1 MAWKELID
9 ESKIGAAGGVVGID
23 SEGKIAVPVAGFDR
37 DITVGD
43 MDITKDDVGLGNV
56 ENLDVA
62 GIFAELTA
70 ADIPD
75 IGISQV
81 TNLAA
86 GLIAKVP
93 TSRTVAGQALTAD
106 VVLTKADVG
115 LAKVE
120 NLDVTGIFAELTGH
134 DIPDIGISQ
143 VKGLAAGLSD
153 KVPTSRKVAVKA
165 LTADVVLAKADVGLG
180 NVENLDSAGIFAKL
194 TGEDISAAGVKTS
207 DLITTVTTLP
217 ASGTVGEIVMK
228 GGSLFVWQAEAGG

>member
-23 SEGKIAVPVAGFDR
+23 SAGKIAVPVAGFDR
-37 DITVGD
+37 DIVIAD
-43 MDITKDDVGLGNV
+43 LNITKADVGLGNV
-56 ENLDVA
+56 ENKSSAKILS
-62 GIFAELTA
+62 ELTA

-81 TNLAA
+81 TGLAT
-86 GLIAKVP
+86 GLSGKVP
-93 TSRTVAGQALTAD
+93 TTRKVAGQALTAD
-106 VVLTKADVG
+106 VVLTKHDVG
-115 LAKVE
+115 LGDVD
-120 NLDVTGIFAELTGH
+120 NLSPAGIFAKMVAA
-134 DIPDIGISQ
+134 DIPDIGIGQ
-143 VKGLAAGLSD
+143 VTGLATGLSG
-153 KVPTSRKVAVKA
+153 KVPTSRKVAGKA

-228 GGSLFVWQAEAGG
+228 GGSLFVWQV

>member
-81 TNLAA
+81 TGLAT
-86 GLIAKVP
+86 GLSGKVP
-93 TSRTVAGQALTAD
+93 TTRKVAGQALTAD

-120 NLDVTGIFAELTGH
+120 NLDVAGIFAEMVAA

-143 VKGLAAGLSD
+143 VTGLATGLSG
-153 KVPTSRKVAVKA
+153 KVPTSRKVAGKA
-165 LTADVVLAKADVGLG
+165 LTADVVL
-180 NVENLDSAGIFAKL
+180 
-194 TGEDISAAGVKTS
+194 
-207 DLITTVTTLP
+207 
-217 ASGTVGEIVMK
+217 
-228 GGSLFVWQAEAGG
+228 